1 MKKRTIVDLLLIFGL
16 LVLLIFLGRKD
27 YNVDKTKDNKRF
39 DKDYSMVSKDNVF
52 KYIDGEQ
59 VLNILDS
66 DGIIFMA
73 FKENEWSNYYANILN
88 TSAKNIGIEE
98 ISYYDF
104 LADRN
109 KKSVDY
115 QKIIEKMK
123 NHLKKNDMD
132 EVNLNAPCLVVV
144 KNGTIF
150 AYDDETS
157 FNDATV
163 LPKDYW
169 NEERTQSKLQ
179 QFNIIFTAYMGGSID
194 GGEE

>member
-1 MKKRTIVDLLLIFGL
+1 MKKRTIIDLLLIFGL
-16 LVLLIFLGRKD
+16 LILLIFLGRKD

-52 KYIDGEQ
+52 KYVDDEQ

-98 ISYYDF
+98 INYYDF

-132 EVNLNAPCLVVV
+132 EINLYAPCLVVV

-179 QFNIIFTAYMGGSID
+179 QFNTIFTAYIGGSID

>member
-1 MKKRTIVDLLLIFGL
+1 MKKRTIVDLLLIFCL

>member
-1 MKKRTIVDLLLIFGL
+1 MKKRTIVDLLLIFCL

-27 YNVDKTKDNKRF
+27 YNADKTKDNKRF

>member
-59 VLNILDS
+59 VLNILDN

>member
-16 LVLLIFLGRKD
+16 LVLLIFLGRKE

>member
-1 MKKRTIVDLLLIFGL
+1 MKKRTIVDLLLILGL

-115 QKIIEKMK
+115 QKIIKKMK